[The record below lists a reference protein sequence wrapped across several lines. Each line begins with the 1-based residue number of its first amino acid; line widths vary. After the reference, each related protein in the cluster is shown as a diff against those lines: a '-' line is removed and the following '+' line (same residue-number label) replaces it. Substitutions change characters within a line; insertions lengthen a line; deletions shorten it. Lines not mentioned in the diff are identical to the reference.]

1 MKNRTLV
8 NRYAEG
14 LALALADD
22 AEFQRVKSEVEK
34 LSGLF
39 REHSDLRRTLDSPL
53 LAAGR
58 KAEIVRDILARVEIA
73 EKTRRFVS
81 LLMEHNRL
89 GLLSGVIEELPLA
102 WSNKK
107 GVVSYTVASAVPLSE
122 AQKKRLAAELER
134 LEKAPVRLT
143 FRLDASVL
151 AGLSVRKG
159 NLVYDASLKGSLDRL
174 RAQILEG

>member
-1 MKNRTLV
+1 
-8 NRYAEG
+8 
-14 LALALADD
+14 
-22 AEFQRVKSEVEK
+22 
-34 LSGLF
+34 
-39 REHSDLRRTLDSPL
+39 
-53 LAAGR
+53 
-58 KAEIVRDILARVEIA
+58 
-73 EKTRRFVS
+73 
-81 LLMEHNRL
+81 
-89 GLLSGVIEELPLA
+89 
-102 WSNKK
+102 
-107 GVVSYTVASAVPLSE
+107 VASAVPLSE